1 MIVSHKHRFI
11 FLKTKKTAGT
21 AIEAAL
27 SELCGP
33 DDIITPYRA
42 ASEQDRKGLAP
53 QNYRIEH
60 PLKPQRS
67 LWRRLMRRPERY
79 YHPTVGY
86 YEHMKGSLVRA
97 YVGEDVWRDYY
108 KFAFDRNPWDRQVSW
123 YFYKTKS
130 KRARPSFEAFM
141 ASRRRAFVDNHEIYM
156 QDGGLDSGLQGAL
169 AVDFLGRYEHLEEDL
184 NTALEAASV
193 KQHIAVPKVN
203 VTPNKDERSDYR
215 SYYSPELRELVA
227 EWYAPEIALLG
238 YGF

>member
-1 MIVSHKHRFI
+1 MIISHQHKFI

-33 DDIITPYRA
+33 PDVITPYRA
-42 ASEQDRKGLAP
+42 ESEEDRKGRAP

-60 PLKPQRS
+60 PLKPKRP
-67 LWRRLMRRPERY
+67 LWRRLLRRPERY
-79 YHPTVGY
+79 YHHSVGY
-86 YEHMKGSLVRA
+86 YEHMPAALVRA
-97 YVGEDVWRDYY
+97 YAGEEIWRSYF

-130 KRARPSFEAFM
+130 KGRRPSFERFM
-141 ASRRRAFVDNHEIYM
+141 RSRRRAYVDNHEIYM
-156 QDGGLDSGLQGAL
+156 QDGAV
-169 AVDFLGRYEHLEEDL
+169 AVDFLGRYEELDADL
-184 NTALEAASV
+184 NKALQMIGV
-193 KQHIAVPKVN
+193 GRQLAVPHSN
-203 VTPNKDERSDYR
+203 ITPNKAERQDYR
-215 SYYSPELRELVA
+215 SYYSPRTEALVR